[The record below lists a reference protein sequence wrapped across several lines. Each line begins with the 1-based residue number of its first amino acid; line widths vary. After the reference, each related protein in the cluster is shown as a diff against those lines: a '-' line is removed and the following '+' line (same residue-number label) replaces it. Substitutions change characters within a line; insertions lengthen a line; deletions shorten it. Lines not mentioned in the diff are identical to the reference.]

1 MKPQM
6 TLYLSDK
13 MKVLSF
19 IAITMVIYIHTY
31 YTEGEAYSAFSTLQ
45 RFCGGVG
52 ISGVANPL
60 FYFIS
65 GYLFFMGMTNVSECF
80 PKIKKRIRTL
90 FVPYLLANTI
100 AFAMYAALDGISRL
114 SPALYNVVNFHILD
128 WFKLDLPTILYNVY
142 WGPVAFQLWFVRD
155 MMIFVLLSPIIYC
168 CMKLFASK
176 RWLAIGSLIL
186 LLATYAFT
194 SMHVIWMAIGGIIAM
209 TGIIDITEFGS
220 TRMKDIVMLLCI
232 GIFFIISFLVSANV
246 YEIPFKGHSLFGVI
260 GLWMLYDR
268 IVSGRLLLPKSQ
280 WLTTSCSLT
289 FFIYLVHEPTLLI
302 FKKIPLLLSSGELAL
317 TLSFLLVPL
326 IFISATIYIGAL
338 LRKWIP
344 NAFSLYVGGR

>member
-6 TLYLSDK
+6 TPYLSDK
-13 MKVLSF
+13 MKVLSL

-31 YTEGEAYSAFSTLQ
+31 YTEGEGYSSFSTMQ
-45 RFCGGVG
+45 RFFGGVG

-65 GYLFFMGMTNVSECF
+65 GYLFFMGMTNVSECI

-90 FVPYLLANTI
+90 LVPYLLANTI
-100 AFAMYAALDGISRL
+100 AFAMYAALDGISRM

-128 WFKLDLPTILYNVY
+128 WFELDLPTILYNVY

-155 MMIFVLLSPIIYC
+155 MMIFVILSPIIYC
-168 CMKLFASK
+168 CLRLFASK
-176 RWLAIGSLIL
+176 RWLAVAGL
-186 LLATYAFT
+186 LLLIATYAFT
-194 SMHVIWMAIGGIIAM
+194 SMHVIWMAIGGIIAL
-209 TGIIDITEFGS
+209 TGIIDITKCGS
-220 TRMKDIVMLLCI
+220 TRMKDIVIFICL
-232 GIFFIISFLVSANV
+232 GIFLTISFCKSANI
-246 YEIPFKGHSLFGVI
+246 YEIPFKGHALLGVI

-268 IVSGRLLLPKSQ
+268 IVAGRMLLPKSK

-302 FKKIPLLLSSGELAL
+302 FKKIPLLLSSGELVL

-326 IFISATIYIGAL
+326 IFISTTIYIGAL